1 MVMRDKEAGN
11 KVFSP
16 LYRMDR
22 LARSGRFPREM
33 LSENRQPQMKTT
45 VWFEKNPPHSET
57 GFQNGVFLQ
66 RR

>member
-1 MVMRDKEAGN
+1 MVMRDKEAGS
-11 KVFSP
+11 KVFLP

-33 LSENRQPQMKTT
+33 LSESRQPKMKTT
-45 VWFEKNPPHSET
+45 VWLEKIPPKAEI
-57 GFQNGVFLQ
+57 GFQNGFFLQ